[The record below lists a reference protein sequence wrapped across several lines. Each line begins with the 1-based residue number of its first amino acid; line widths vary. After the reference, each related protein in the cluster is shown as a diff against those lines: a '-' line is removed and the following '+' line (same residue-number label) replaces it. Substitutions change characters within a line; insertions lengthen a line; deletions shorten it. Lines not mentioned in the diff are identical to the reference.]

1 MAGAAF
7 EFFAGSEI
15 VEIQLYFREFSTI
28 KKTGHTK
35 PKQKTKRKTKTQGA
49 SGITSVKLNAAA
61 THQSRRVSANSD
73 AAPHFLSNLC
83 LF

>member
-1 MAGAAF
+1 MASAAF

-49 SGITSVKLNAAA
+49 
-61 THQSRRVSANSD
+61 
-73 AAPHFLSNLC
+73 
-83 LF
+83 